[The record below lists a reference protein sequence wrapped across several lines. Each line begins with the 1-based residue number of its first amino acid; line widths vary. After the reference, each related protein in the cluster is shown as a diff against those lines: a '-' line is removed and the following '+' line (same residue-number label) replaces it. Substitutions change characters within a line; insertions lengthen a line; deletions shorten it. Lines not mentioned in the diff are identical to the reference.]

1 MSEEVRN
8 QGGVIVHVLL
18 ATYLIFGLGKQ
29 IVEKHD
35 NSLCGK
41 TESHFHMKIRELN
54 IHYEID
60 LLVKELI
67 HGILLKIVRIEFP
80 NSPTLYN
87 KDSECTF
94 WLFCFFL
101 HNLGA
106 ICDDFF
112 VPVLEIICEKF
123 KLNDDVAGATFM
135 AAGKSAI
142 VWKFDASA
150 THFFR
155 EIKNQK
161 LSMTV
166 LESFE
171 FWLGEFV
178 QFFKAEILPKKV
190 HTACNCI
197 KRALFDT
204 KILSNLISRKIWV
217 AE

>member
-1 MSEEVRN
+1 MILEKGLSRFRLLYLEEEFSFLSNYFDLLFLDCTEPAIKEFPPDFMSEEVRN

-94 WLFCFFL
+94 
-101 HNLGA
+101 
-106 ICDDFF
+106 
-112 VPVLEIICEKF
+112 
-123 KLNDDVAGATFM
+123 
-135 AAGKSAI
+135 
-142 VWKFDASA
+142 
-150 THFFR
+150 
-155 EIKNQK
+155 
-161 LSMTV
+161 
-166 LESFE
+166 
-171 FWLGEFV
+171 
-178 QFFKAEILPKKV
+178 
-190 HTACNCI
+190 
-197 KRALFDT
+197 
-204 KILSNLISRKIWV
+204 
-217 AE
+217 